1 MFNVKQECSM
11 LSINLDGCSA
21 TAGGK
26 ETGAGSDS
34 SGVKRGK
41 SSHTVLFYPLVLTT
55 RLAVLPVSTDNRWCY
70 FTR

>member
-1 MFNVKQECSM
+1 M

-55 RLAVLPVSTDNRWCY
+55 RLAVLTVSTDNTSCCFNR
-70 FTR
+70 